1 MTDYIVNSVEY
12 GFLTAAVAA
21 AKAIRADVVDGRSGR
36 VVWTAPATVSN
47 ARMARYE
54 NRKAAYE
61 AQCRAA
67 AR

>member
-1 MTDYIVNSVEY
+1 MAGYFVNGVEY
-12 GFLTAAVAA
+12 LTHSMAVKA
-21 AKAIRADVVDGRSGR
+21 AKPIGANVVDGISGR
-36 VVWTAPATVSN
+36 IVWRPMPPVSK

-54 NRKAAYE
+54 QRKAAYE

>member
-1 MTDYIVNSVEY
+1 MTGYIVNNVEY

-21 AKAIRADVVDGRSGR
+21 AKAIRANVVAGSSGR